1 MMGLESQEERVP
13 WTLRQALLIILF
25 INLLQLAISLVGK
38 TYLDKVMDFNLL
50 SLFDALLYIGIVY
63 AFVRFK
69 AKGGSA
75 DLGLHTHKLFRSIL
89 AGAFTGFVTAITV
102 LLTGYLMV
110 RLIGKEPSTQ
120 QVQEVARQAQSLWQ
134 ISLFLM
140 IASLIVPIKEELV
153 FRGFI
158 YPAFRDRVG
167 VNWGIILTAVFFALV
182 HGDLIRFIP
191 LLIGGIALNIVYQRT
206 GSLYSS
212 IVAHGVWNGIMGV
225 LAFWR

>member
-1 MMGLESQEERVP
+1 MIGLECREERVP
-13 WTLRQALLIILF
+13 WTLRQALLVILF
-25 INLLQLAISLVGK
+25 INMLQLAISLVGK
-38 TYLDKVMDFNLL
+38 NYLDKVMDYNLL
-50 SLFDALLYIGIVY
+50 SLLDAFLYIGIVY
-63 AFVRFK
+63 SYVRFK
-69 AKGGSA
+69 AKGGWA
-75 DLGLHTHKLFRSIL
+75 DLGLHSHKLLRSIL
-89 AGAFTGFVTAITV
+89 VGAFTGIVTAITV
-102 LLTGYLMV
+102 LLAGYLMV

-140 IASLIVPIKEELV
+140 IATLIVPIKEELV
-153 FRGFI
+153 FR
-158 YPAFRDRVG
+158 
-167 VNWGIILTAVFFALV
+167 VFFSLV

>member
-1 MMGLESQEERVP
+1 MIGLECREERVP
-13 WTLRQALLIILF
+13 WTLRQALLVILF
-25 INLLQLAISLVGK
+25 INMFQLAISLVGK
-38 TYLDKVMDFNLL
+38 NYLDKVMDYNLL
-50 SLFDALLYIGIVY
+50 SLLDAFLYIGIVY
-63 AFVRFK
+63 SYVRFK
-69 AKGGSA
+69 AKGGWA
-75 DLGLHTHKLFRSIL
+75 DLGLHSHKLLRSIL
-89 AGAFTGFVTAITV
+89 VGAFTGIVTAITV
-102 LLTGYLMV
+102 LLAGYLMV

-140 IASLIVPIKEELV
+140 IATLIVPIKEELV

-167 VNWGIILTAVFFALV
+167 VNWGIILTAVFFSLV

>member
-25 INLLQLAISLVGK
+25 INMLQLAISLVGK

-50 SLFDALLYIGIVY
+50 SLFDALLYICIVY
-63 AFVRFK
+63 VFVRFK

-191 LLIGGIALNIVYQRT
+191 LLIGGIALNIVYQST

>member
-1 MMGLESQEERVP
+1 MMGLESREERVP
-13 WTLRQALLIILF
+13 WTLRQALVLILF
-25 INLLQLAISLVGK
+25 INLFQLAISLVGK
-38 TYLDKVMDFNLL
+38 NYLDKVMDFNLL
-50 SLFDALLYIGIVY
+50 SLLDALLYIGGVY

-69 AKGGSA
+69 AKGGWV
-75 DLGLHTHKLFRSIL
+75 DLGLHTRKLLRSIL
-89 AGAFTGFVTAITV
+89 AGTFTGFVTAITV
-102 LLTGYLMV
+102 LLAGYLMV
-110 RLIGKEPSTQ
+110 RLIGEEPSAQ
-120 QVQEVARQAQSLWQ
+120 QVQEVARQAQGLWQ
-134 ISLFLM
+134 ISLFLV

-167 VNWGIILTAVFFALV
+167 VTWGIILTAVFFSLV